1 MNRTKGFTLIEL
13 IIVLIVLIFYSV
25 QFKIILENFFVNKG
39 YTDSN
44 LTSVVVGIIF
54 SLLTCFSWALYE
66 DFAIKLLKRKNI
78 FIKLFVIIISL
89 FTLLPFIICV
99 YYFRDSILF
108 LIPNLVVVLLPIF
121 ALKRVYFDNTNKNL
135 KK

>member
-1 MNRTKGFTLIEL
+1 MSRTKGFTLIEL

-44 LTSVVVGIIF
+44 LISVIVAIIF
-54 SLLTCFSWALYE
+54 SLLTCFSWAFYE
-66 DFAIKLLKRKNI
+66 DFAIKLFKRKNI
-78 FIKLFVIIISL
+78 FIKFFVIIISL
-89 FTLLPFIICV
+89 FTLLPFIICI

-108 LIPNLVVVLLPIF
+108 LISNLVVVLFPIF
-121 ALKRVYFDNTNKNL
+121 ALKRVYFDKTNKSL